1 MINSLQGKTRKVTI
15 FSHLFVTRGNLQQT
29 LRVHS
34 LKRQVLIDPI
44 GKKLNP
50 GLNSPFSLLAKQR
63 ENLTI
68 YRVEKQ
74 WYDSQKED
82 DEKGHLTKIDG
93 LVQIVGKI

>member
-1 MINSLQGKTRKVTI
+1 M

-29 LRVHS
+29 LWVHS

-63 ENLTI
+63 ENLTTN
-68 YRVEKQ
+68 RVEKQ
-74 WYDSQKED
+74 WYDKIQIKEIMGLGRIVR
-82 DEKGHLTKIDG
+82 KMMMKKATKTKIDG
-93 LVQIVGKI
+93 LVKIVGKI